1 MNRPVRDSGFTLV
14 ELLVVVAITGLVMPV
29 IAMAL
34 SLGFRTTD
42 TTIGRLQDTRDRQ
55 IAPSLFTGDVQS
67 ATVVDTASNAGCPLG
82 GGTLVLRLSRRE
94 TSAAGTV
101 VNRVIVWD
109 TIVSAG
115 SALLERR
122 TCDDTGG
129 SMALVSGVTTTH
141 DVVGAPS
148 VTCALASGATT
159 ACNAAATIAAVDLAI
174 TDASGTFTVSARRRA
189 AA

>member
-1 MNRPVRDSGFTLV
+1 MSRPVRDGGFTLV
-14 ELLVVVAITGLVMPV
+14 ELLVVVAIMGLVMPV

-55 IAPSLFTGDVQS
+55 IAPALFVGDVQS
-67 ATVVDTASNAGCPLG
+67 ATVVDTAGSAGCPLG

-94 TSAAGTV
+94 TSAAGAV
-101 VNRVIVWD
+101 VNRVTVWD

-141 DVVGAPS
+141 DVVGTPT
-148 VTCALASGATT
+148 VTCALASGAAT
-159 ACNAAATIAAVDLAI
+159 ACAAASTIAAVDLAI

>member
-1 MNRPVRDSGFTLV
+1 MSRPVRDGGFTLV

-29 IAMAL
+29 IAAAL

-55 IAPSLFTGDVQS
+55 IAPALFSGDVQS
-67 ATVVDTASNAGCPLG
+67 ATAVDTGSAAGCPLG

-94 TSAAGTV
+94 TSAAGVT

-109 TIVSAG
+109 TVVSGG

-141 DVVGAPS
+141 DVVGAPA
-148 VTCALASGATT
+148 VACRVAGGATT
-159 ACNAAATIAAVDLAI
+159 PCNGAATIAAVDLAV
-174 TDASGTFTVSARRRA
+174 TDASGTFTLSARRRA